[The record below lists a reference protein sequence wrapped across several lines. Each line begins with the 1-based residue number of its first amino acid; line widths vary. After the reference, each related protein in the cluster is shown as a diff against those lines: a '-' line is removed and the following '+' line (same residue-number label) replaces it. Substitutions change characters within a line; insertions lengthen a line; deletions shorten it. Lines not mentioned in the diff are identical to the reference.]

1 MSKIKY
7 YILIYL
13 NFNFIKIYFN
23 SKMYFPITKPVTPVP
38 DLKSYDP
45 EDYYEIPK
53 MIDPV

>member
-1 MSKIKY
+1 
-7 YILIYL
+7 
-13 NFNFIKIYFN
+13 
-23 SKMYFPITKPVTPVP
+23 MYFPITKPVTPVP